1 MNVEVSEIGPCRRQV
16 VIDVDKDVIEERV
29 RADVREFKKSRPI
42 PGFRPG
48 KTPDSVIRRRF
59 GKQIRAGVLRDL
71 IPEVWESALRDNE
84 LIPLS
89 QPEMEPIDDETEG
102 ALKISGTVDIRPQ
115 VELGD
120 FDKLVATR
128 RVRPVTD
135 EDVERRLDI
144 MRQQRAV
151 ETTVE
156 RPAQNG
162 DVVVATLQKVDE
174 AGIVIIGEEE
184 DERRWELAG
193 LGSMSPEL
201 DEGVVGMEIG
211 ENRVVAY
218 HYRDDFYDK
227 NRAGQDDRSR
237 VTLKEVI
244 ERDVPE
250 LDEEF
255 VKDVG
260 DYETVSDLQEA
271 VRADMEANL
280 RAASSGEVYTQIREQ
295 IGGLYDFDVPDSLVE
310 RMIHGMFHEHERAQA
325 SDDEH
330 DHGEDEHDHNSEEHE
345 AALEAFTTENRDE
358 AVRRVRAMLALDMI
372 GDQANL
378 QIEEEHVRQRIAMM
392 AAQYQT
398 SPDQMAQYL
407 VNSGRMGSVQAE
419 MRDQL
424 VLQFL
429 EEKASIE
436 EVEISEDE
444 EE

>member
-128 RVRPVTD
+128 RVRPVMD

-201 DEGVVGMEIG
+201 DEGVVGMEVG

-280 RAASSGEVYTQIREQ
+280 RAASSSEVYTQIREQ

-325 SDDEH
+325 NDDEH
-330 DHGEDEHDHNSEEHE
+330 EHGEDEPDHNSEEHE

-358 AVRRVRAMLALDMI
+358 AIRRVRAMLALDMI